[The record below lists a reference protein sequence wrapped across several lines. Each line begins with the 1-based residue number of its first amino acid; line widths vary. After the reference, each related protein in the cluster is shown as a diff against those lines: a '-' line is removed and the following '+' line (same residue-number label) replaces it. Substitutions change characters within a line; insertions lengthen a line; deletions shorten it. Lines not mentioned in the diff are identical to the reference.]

1 MAITITVAEVT
12 RAVRA
17 GSGDATTAEITR
29 LLEYA
34 TIVID
39 DYVDDAPD
47 VVANQA
53 AVMLVGYIF
62 DRPTTYRYASYA
74 NLIRNSGVG
83 SVLLPY
89 RVIRGGNV
97 AQGAIDTAQAAVGSV
112 GNPVVDVRFASD
124 TLTVEFADGN
134 SSTYT
139 IMASDLDARVQALID
154 AHAALP
160 EIHHAPG
167 MGGTTN
173 LGILDIVDGRLP
185 APPVALRTAWQPA
198 LDTPVNAATFSVDD
212 GYTTNG
218 GAVQPYPPAWLDAGN
233 NTAAFLMWIASTV
246 TPTVLYPRS
255 FSFTEGVALTVDGVD
270 GQYFM
275 RTELL
280 TYRYRNGSPFGA
292 LLPGERVATRTWV
305 TARIADIMLSG
316 GGITA
321 AQAQTLID
329 AAVVGYQTDAE
340 VTAIVTA
347 ALAALPSYQTLAEVN
362 ALITAAINAIV
373 PGQTATQV
381 AALIALHAAMPNAHH
396 TPGGGG
402 GAGFPS
408 TRTQVFSTRA
418 VGGSGAVTHQATEAW
433 LPDQLYEL
441 VLGGRTRHIILSDPS
456 GSTGWIYDTPDI
468 LSDNN
473 RKSAYVFII
482 PTIGQTTTTTNI
494 QREGAGAGIN
504 VEVNKLT

>member
-1 MAITITVAEVT
+1 
-12 RAVRA
+12 
-17 GSGDATTAEITR
+17 
-29 LLEYA
+29 
-34 TIVID
+34 
-39 DYVDDAPD
+39 
-47 VVANQA
+47 
-53 AVMLVGYIF
+53 
-62 DRPTTYRYASYA
+62 
-74 NLIRNSGVG
+74 
-83 SVLLPY
+83 
-89 RVIRGGNV
+89 
-97 AQGAIDTAQAAVGSV
+97 
-112 GNPVVDVRFASD
+112 
-124 TLTVEFADGN
+124 
-134 SSTYT
+134 
-139 IMASDLDARVQALID
+139 
-154 AHAALP
+154 
-160 EIHHAPG
+160 

-255 FSFTEGVALTVDGVD
+255 FSFTDGVALTIDGVD

-280 TYRYRNGSPFGA
+280 TYRYRNGFPFGA

-329 AAVVGYQTDAE
+329 
-340 VTAIVTA
+340 
-347 ALAALPSYQTLAEVN
+347 
-362 ALITAAINAIV
+362 
-373 PGQTATQV
+373 
-381 AALIALHAAMPNAHH
+381 LHAAMPNIHH
-396 TPGGGG
+396 VPPVGGGG
-402 GAGFPS
+402 GFPS
-408 TRTQVFSTRA
+408 TRTEVFSTRA
-418 VGGSGAVTHQATEAW
+418 VGGSSAVTHQATEAW

-482 PTIGQTTTTTNI
+482 PTIGATTTTTNI